1 MMRTTQWNSSRRAG
15 VAPFAPDADFSSPNA
30 FSKASRAVS
39 HGLRKVVGAANATE
53 RSMPAASIA
62 FAVAASPDVPL
73 VSWRT
78 VAATSA
84 ASDG

>member
-1 MMRTTQWNSSRRAG
+1 
-15 VAPFAPDADFSSPNA
+15 
-30 FSKASRAVS
+30 
-39 HGLRKVVGAANATE
+39 
-53 RSMPAASIA
+53 MPAASIA